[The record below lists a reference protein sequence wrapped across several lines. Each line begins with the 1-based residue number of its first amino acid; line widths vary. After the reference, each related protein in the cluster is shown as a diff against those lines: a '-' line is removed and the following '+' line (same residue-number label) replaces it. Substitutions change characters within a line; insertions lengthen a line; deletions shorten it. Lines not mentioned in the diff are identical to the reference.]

1 MEKNTRYKKYLE
13 IIEQNKKKHEK
24 QKKIKEKS
32 VFLCKHCNSSDTV
45 YYDQQIRGS
54 DESTS
59 LVIICNACGYKNVL

>member
-1 MEKNTRYKKYLE
+1 MKNK
-13 IIEQNKKKHEK
+13 
-24 QKKIKEKS
+24 KKIKEKS